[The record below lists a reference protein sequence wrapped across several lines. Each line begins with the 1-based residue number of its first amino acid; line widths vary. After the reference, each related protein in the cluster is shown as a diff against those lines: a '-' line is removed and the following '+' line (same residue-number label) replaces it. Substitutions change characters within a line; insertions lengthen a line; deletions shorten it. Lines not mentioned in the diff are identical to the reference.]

1 MLSSY
6 LVSKMTQH
14 LHLTLSLSLILWE
27 VKAADTHLSHLWT
40 ETKLALKTLDTF
52 GVCQRPVFS
61 LSVSQ
66 HMHEITNMLK
76 FELNW
81 SSKLQ
86 DNNDRKHP
94 CHTKLGAFRC
104 LILRP
109 QNLIWGLEIKLM
121 EKKILK
127 NYVTSEGAVSH
138 NVLYNQQFQQCPLP
152 LKGRYTFGNCQRT
165 VFSLGV
171 SQQKHKIT
179 SLWKF
184 GLNRST
190 KLRENDERNNTL
202 VRRICVLSDGIN
214 FHCCI
219 FLVTGIQLLFAYPEN
234 HVEIWLV
241 ILFL

>member
-14 LHLTLSLSLILWE
+14 FHLTLSLSLILWE

-66 HMHEITNMLK
+66 HMHEIT
-76 FELNW
+76 
-81 SSKLQ
+81 
-86 DNNDRKHP
+86 
-94 CHTKLGAFRC
+94 
-104 LILRP
+104 
-109 QNLIWGLEIKLM
+109 
-121 EKKILK
+121 
-127 NYVTSEGAVSH
+127 
-138 NVLYNQQFQQCPLP
+138 
-152 LKGRYTFGNCQRT
+152 
-165 VFSLGV
+165 
-171 SQQKHKIT
+171 

-202 VRRICVLSDGIN
+202 VGRICVLSDGN
-214 FHCCI
+214 KRLLARSLLI
-219 FLVTGIQLLFAYPEN
+219 FQWEITSFSKNYATSEGVVSHNVLYYQQLSNACYQ
-234 HVEIWLV
+234 VS
-241 ILFL
+241 

>member
-1 MLSSY
+1 MLDFET
-6 LVSKMTQH
+6 SKSNMRSRNQ
-14 LHLTLSLSLILWE
+14 
-27 VKAADTHLSHLWT
+27 TH
-40 ETKLALKTLDTF
+40 
-52 GVCQRPVFS
+52 G
-61 LSVSQ
+61 
-66 HMHEITNMLK
+66 
-76 FELNW
+76 
-81 SSKLQ
+81 
-86 DNNDRKHP
+86 
-94 CHTKLGAFRC
+94 
-104 LILRP
+104 
-109 QNLIWGLEIKLM
+109 

-127 NYVTSEGAVSH
+127 NYFTSEGAVSH

-202 VRRICVLSDGIN
+202 VGRICVLSDGNN

-241 ILFL
+241 ILFLSREKFLAKQIFVLSISIKLGPGIRSSLVPISVTWSHNMTNKLEHISQRV

>member
-1 MLSSY
+1 MLDFET
-6 LVSKMTQH
+6 SKSNMRSRNQ
-14 LHLTLSLSLILWE
+14 
-27 VKAADTHLSHLWT
+27 TH
-40 ETKLALKTLDTF
+40 
-52 GVCQRPVFS
+52 G
-61 LSVSQ
+61 
-66 HMHEITNMLK
+66 
-76 FELNW
+76 
-81 SSKLQ
+81 
-86 DNNDRKHP
+86 
-94 CHTKLGAFRC
+94 
-104 LILRP
+104 
-109 QNLIWGLEIKLM
+109 

-127 NYVTSEGAVSH
+127 NYFTSEGAVSH

-202 VRRICVLSDGIN
+202 VGRICVLSDGNN

-234 HVEIWLV
+234 HVEIMLV
-241 ILFL
+241 ILFLSRQKFHAKQIFVLSSSMKLGQDESTYCATGSWCCRGRVSTVNLLSEPWYLVNRLPYTDLLHLRLEGSL